1 MGNTSDMET
10 LFIFISSVLP
20 LKNKEIKKIPSDIK
34 TAAVDKFQAG
44 DPNPLC
50 NWILLVILL
59 FLSSD
64 PSISI

>member
-34 TAAVDKFQAG
+34 TAAVDKFQAEG

-64 PSISI
+64 PSI